1 MNPEPPAG
9 CWALLPA
16 SGKGTRIGADRP
28 KQYLELAGRSIL
40 QHTLERLLSHPS
52 IDGAVL
58 VLAADDQ
65 HWSGLGLE
73 FDKPV
78 ILANGGAERFHSV
91 RNGLAR
97 LAEQC
102 VGNPLVLIHDAVRPL
117 VAHKDLDRL
126 IEQASMKPDG
136 ALLATP
142 VADTLKR
149 DDGAGRVAATQDR
162 RHLWRACTPQAFLL
176 SLIRQALD
184 AAMKQGLELTDDAS
198 AMEAAGYRPRLVQC
212 EPSNFKIT
220 HPSDIRLAEVLL
232 AWQRDQAD

>member
-1 MNPEPPAG
+1 MSDNARAE

-16 SGKGTRIGADRP
+16 SGKGKRMGADRP
-28 KQYLELAGRSIL
+28 KQYLEVAGQPIL
-40 QHTLERLLSHPS
+40 QHTLERLLSHPG
-52 IDGAVL
+52 IDGVVL

-65 HWSGLGLE
+65 FWPGLGLQ

-78 ILANGGAERFHSV
+78 ILAEGGAERFLSV

-102 VGNPLVLIHDAVRPL
+102 TADALVLIHDAVRPL
-117 VAHKDLDRL
+117 VTHHDLDRL
-126 IEQASMKPDG
+126 IEQASLAPDG

-149 DDGAGRVAATQDR
+149 DDGSGRVVATQDR
-162 RHLWRACTPQAFLL
+162 RHLWRACTPQAF
-176 SLIRQALD
+176 SLELILQALD
-184 AAMKQGLELTDDAS
+184 DAIAQGLLLTDDAS
-198 AMEAAGYRPRLVQC
+198 AMEAAGYRPKLVQC
-212 EPSNFKIT
+212 DPSNFKIT

-232 AWQRDQAD
+232 GWQQA